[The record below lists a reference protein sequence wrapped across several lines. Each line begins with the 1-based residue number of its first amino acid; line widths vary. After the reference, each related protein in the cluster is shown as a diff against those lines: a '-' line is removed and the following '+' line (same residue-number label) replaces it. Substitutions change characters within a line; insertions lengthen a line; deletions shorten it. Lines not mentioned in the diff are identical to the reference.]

1 MGGHAT
7 LSSTKVAIGAW
18 HVAIYRVLLERTE
31 RERATQVLVMASSA
45 TAARRIVARANT
57 AMDAVAHRPGRAWIA
72 RIFPGL
78 LNSCTLEKG
87 TQTRMT
93 AATSAQRQRAHL

>member
-1 MGGHAT
+1 ME
-7 LSSTKVAIGAW
+7 IGAW
-18 HVAIYRVLLERTE
+18 HVATLRVLLVHTE

-57 AMDAVAHRPGRAWIA
+57 AMDAVAHRPGRAQIA
-72 RIFPGL
+72 RIFPE
-78 LNSCTLEKG
+78 LNSNTLERG

-93 AATSAQRQRAHL
+93 AATSAQRSAHL